1 MIPPDQSLIQY
12 PCDFPIKVMG
22 ERRDDFAQAVIE
34 AVEPHT
40 GPLQAHQIEMRASK
54 QGRYLSLTLTLR
66 VTSRE
71 QLDSIYLCLTSHPWV
86 KLVF

>member
-1 MIPPDQSLIQY
+1 
-12 PCDFPIKVMG
+12 MG

-40 GPLQAHQIEMRASK
+40 GPLQVHQIEMRASK

-71 QLDSIYLCLTSHPWV
+71 QLDRIYLCLTSHPWV

>member
-12 PCDFPIKVMG
+12 PCDFPIKIMG

-40 GPLQAHQIEMRASK
+40 GPLQVHQIEMRASK

-71 QLDSIYLCLTSHPWV
+71 QLDRIYLCLTSHPWV

>member
-1 MIPPDQSLIQY
+1 MIPADQSLIQY

-22 ERRDDFAQAVIE
+22 ECRDDFAQTIVK

-40 GPLQAHQIEMRASK
+40 GPLQAHQIDMRASK
-54 QGRYLSLTLTLR
+54 QGRYLSLTLTPC

-71 QLDSIYLCLTSHPWV
+71 QLDNIYRCLTSHPWV
-86 KLVF
+86 KLVL